1 MTEPHNGETGDGH
14 EHAGGGHSGHKH
26 SGHDHSG
33 HDHAPTVNDSNA
45 RAVAWAGL
53 LIASF
58 MFAELIGGWLAGS
71 LALMADA
78 VHMVTDA
85 ASLGL
90 AWWAFQQAKK
100 PADARLTYGRDRLPV
115 LIAYSN
121 AIFLLGVTAWICIEA
136 AERFAKPEKVL
147 AGPMFIIAVIGLAV
161 NIGAFLILQRGG
173 DGSLNIRSAILHVL
187 GDLLGS
193 VAAIMAAVIIY
204 FTNWYPIDPILSV
217 FVALLIL
224 RSAVTILRQSSHILL
239 EGAPTDIDRE
249 AMKADLLAAIPG
261 LSDVYHIHLWSLA
274 EGKVNATMHAVVSS
288 EKFAETVPGEMRAR
302 LRDEHGITHVTIEVS
317 TASET

>member
-1 MTEPHNGETGDGH
+1 M
-14 EHAGGGHSGHKH
+14 
-26 SGHDHSG
+26 HDHASHDQRSAHDHGSG
-33 HDHAPTVNDSNA
+33 HDHAPEVTDKNA

-90 AWWAFQQAKK
+90 AWWAFQQSRK

-115 LIAYSN
+115 LIAFAN
-121 AIFLLGVTAWICIEA
+121 AIFLLVVTAWICVEA
-136 AERFAKPEKVL
+136 VGRFVEPQEVL
-147 AGPMFIIAVIGLAV
+147 AGPMLIIAILGLLV

-173 DGSLNIRSAILHVL
+173 DGSLNIRSAILHVI

-193 VAAIMAAVIIY
+193 VGAIVAAIVIY
-204 FTNWYPIDPILSV
+204 LTSWYPIDPILSV
-217 FVALLIL
+217 FVALLIV
-224 RSAVTILRQSSHILL
+224 RSAITVLWQSAHILL
-239 EGAPTDIDRE
+239 EGAPADIDRE
-249 AMKADLLAAIPG
+249 AMKADLLEEVPG

-274 EGKVNATMHAVVSS
+274 EGKVNATMHAVV
-288 EKFAETVPGEMRAR
+288 AQDTHPNTVLETMRRR
-302 LRDEHGITHVTIEVS
+302 LKEQHGIAHATIEI
-317 TASET
+317 TAPH

>member
-1 MTEPHNGETGDGH
+1 MSDIEPH
-14 EHAGGGHSGHKH
+14 EHKAAHAHDHSHGQ
-26 SGHDHSG
+26 GHDHT
-33 HDHAPTVNDSNA
+33 PEVTERNA

-53 LIASF
+53 LIAAF

-115 LIAYSN
+115 LIAFANS
-121 AIFLLGVTAWICIEA
+121 IFLLVVTIWICVEA
-136 AERFAKPEKVL
+136 AGRLAKPETVL
-147 AGPMFIIAVIGLAV
+147 AGPMFIIAVLGLLV

-193 VAAIMAAVIIY
+193 VAAIAAAVIIY
-204 FTNWYPIDPILSV
+204 FTDWYPIDPILSV
-217 FVALLIL
+217 FVALLIV
-224 RSAVTILRQSSHILL
+224 RSAVAILRQSAHILL
-239 EGAPTDIDRE
+239 EGAPEEIDRE
-249 AMKADLLAAIPG
+249 ALKADLIAEVPG
-261 LSDVYHIHLWSLA
+261 LSDVYHIHLWSLS
-274 EGKVNATMHAVVSS
+274 EGKVNATMHAVVSADDVS
-288 EKFAETVPGEMRAR
+288 DKVLQTMRDR
-302 LRDEHGITHVTIEVS
+302 LRKEHGIGHVTIEIE
-317 TASET
+317 ALPAA

>member
-1 MTEPHNGETGDGH
+1 MHDHASHDHGSGH
-14 EHAGGGHSGHKH
+14 EHD
-26 SGHDHSG
+26 HDHTPEVT
-33 HDHAPTVNDSNA
+33 DKNA

-115 LIAYSN
+115 LIAFAN
-121 AIFLLGVTAWICIEA
+121 AIFLLVVTAWICIEA
-136 AERFAKPEKVL
+136 VGRFLEPETVL
-147 AGPMFIIAVIGLAV
+147 AGPMLIIAVLGLLV
-161 NIGAFLILQRGG
+161 NIGAFFILQRGG

-193 VAAIMAAVIIY
+193 VGAIAAAIIIY
-204 FTNWYPIDPILSV
+204 VTGWYPIDPILSV
-217 FVALLIL
+217 FVALLIV
-224 RSAVTILRQSSHILL
+224 RSAVSVLRQSAHILL
-239 EGAPTDIDRE
+239 EGAPADIDRDTL
-249 AMKADLLAAIPG
+249 KSDLLSEVPG
-261 LSDVYHIHLWSLA
+261 LIDVYHIHLWSLA
-274 EGKVNATMHAVVSS
+274 EGKVNATMHAVIAPEGQS
-288 EKFAETVPGEMRAR
+288 ETVLDQMRRR
-302 LRDEHGITHVTIEVS
+302 LESHHGIAHVTIETKPGS
-317 TASET
+317 

>member
-1 MTEPHNGETGDGH
+1 MHD
-14 EHAGGGHSGHKH
+14 HASHDHGSGSDH
-26 SGHDHSG
+26 GHDHN
-33 HDHAPTVNDSNA
+33 HDHTPEVTDRNA

-115 LIAYSN
+115 LIAFAN
-121 AIFLLGVTAWICIEA
+121 AIFLLVVTAWICVEA
-136 AERFAKPEKVL
+136 VGRFVEPETVL
-147 AGPMFIIAVIGLAV
+147 AGPMFIIAVLGLLV
-161 NIGAFLILQRGG
+161 NIGAFFILQRGG

-193 VAAIMAAVIIY
+193 VGAIAAAIVIY
-204 FTNWYPIDPILSV
+204 FTGWYPIDPILSV
-217 FVALLIL
+217 FVALLIV
-224 RSAVTILRQSSHILL
+224 RSAVSVMRQSAHILL
-239 EGAPTDIDRE
+239 EGAPSDIDRD
-249 AMKADLLAAIPG
+249 KLKTDLLSEVPG

-274 EGKVNATMHAVVSS
+274 EGKVNATMHAVISPEGQS
-288 EKFAETVPGEMRAR
+288 EAVLDEMRRR
-302 LRDEHGITHVTIEVS
+302 LESHHGIAHVTIETKTGS
-317 TASET
+317 